1 MTHSRRLLATTIAV
15 LALALTA
22 CATPRADA
30 PAAEPSPRFGDVHPE
45 PPQGEIQVQG
55 TVMDKAGAISL
66 CIGPIAQS
74 YPPQCA
80 GIPLEGWDWD
90 AAEGEETAAD
100 STWGAYAVTGT
111 FDGETIAVTAPP
123 ILLALFDPMVPEDPT
138 GGEPG
143 TTREDELL
151 EIQQTIQDRL
161 GDEVQSAYVE
171 NGYVR
176 LQVVWDDGTYQDA
189 ADAEFGEKVVIVESL
204 MQPVG

>member
-1 MTHSRRLLATTIAV
+1 MSNSHRLLVTSITA

-30 PAAEPSPRFGDVHPE
+30 PAAEPTPRFGDVHPE
-45 PPQGEIQVQG
+45 PPPGEIQVQG
-55 TVMDKAGAISL
+55 TVMDKSGDVSL

-80 GIPLEGWDWD
+80 GIPLEGWSWD

-111 FDGETIAVTAPP
+111 FDGETITQAAPP

-143 TTREDELL
+143 ETPEAELL

-171 NGYVR
+171 NGYVH
-176 LQVVWDDGTYQDA
+176 LQVVWDDGTYQDG
-189 ADAEFGEKVVIVESL
+189 ADAEFGEKVVIVDPL